1 MFKKAM
7 LSVGAFAVIASSF
20 ALATP
25 ADAKRGKHRNYNSS
39 RYYDNGY
46 NNPYRGQRYRN
57 YYRECDKGR
66 GGTAIGAV
74 AGGLA
79 FVAGIVRAVLLHRFD
94 AVLAAGLVGIALA
107 DEDDLPVA
115 GLQVELEIA
124 VAALADDELACHG
137 NLLSVV
143 AGRA

>member
-1 MFKKAM
+1 MFKNAM

-46 NNPYRGQRYRN
+46 NNPYRQNRYRN

-79 FVAGIVRAVLLHRFD
+79 GHPGAGAVR
-94 AVLAAGLVGIALA
+94 
-107 DEDDLPVA
+107 P
-115 GLQVELEIA
+115 
-124 VAALADDELACHG
+124 C
-137 NLLSVV
+137 
-143 AGRA
+143 GRAGDGGELLGQLVPALPG

>member
-1 MFKKAM
+1 MFKNAM

-25 ADAKRGKHRNYNSS
+25 ADAKRGKHRHYNSS

-79 FVAGIVRAVLLHRFD
+79 GHEIAGRGGDRTVGAVLGAVVGGVAGNVIDR
-94 AVLAAGLVGIALA
+94 
-107 DEDDLPVA
+107 
-115 GLQVELEIA
+115 
-124 VAALADDELACHG
+124 ADDPC
-137 NLLSVV
+137 
-143 AGRA
+143 RRRYR